1 MQYTIK
7 EFFSTIVD
15 PRRGQGQ
22 RHTLENIMTIIM
34 MAIISGHQG
43 IRGFCRFAENNETE
57 LTEVLKLKDGVP
69 CYHTFQVILIIL
81 TALNEQM
88 MVQKFMTWMRQYH
101 SELADNFIA
110 LDA

>member
-57 LTEVLKLKDGVP
+57 LTEVLKLKVWCTLLSHFSSYSD
-69 CYHTFQVILIIL
+69 YSDRI
-81 TALNEQM
+81 E
-88 MVQKFMTWMRQYH
+88 
-101 SELADNFIA
+101 
-110 LDA
+110 